1 MDHAEEQEQEREA
14 LAAIFLDD
22 YTPLSDD
29 GRRLQLA
36 LSHPAAGVAAK
47 LVVTLPPT
55 YPEAPPAVSLHPG
68 SGLTAPRRAAL
79 LAALDA
85 EAAAQV
91 GMPMIFGLHS
101 FAMDWLQANVAG
113 GEADEEEDDCVGVGT
128 GIGTGRGLGGGST
141 FETREEVGADDVGCG
156 GAEGSGGGADARGD
170 RVAAKAYGTPVTV
183 ESFTAW
189 SAAFEAEMAAAR
201 AAAAAAAAKAAGAGT
216 AGEAKLTGR
225 QLFELNKAVGVEDDS
240 ESFWEAEAESEL
252 AAS

>member
-29 GRRLQLA
+29 GRRLQLS
-36 LSHPAAGVAAK
+36 LSHPAAGVSAK
-47 LVVTLPPT
+47 LIVTLPPT
-55 YPEAPPAVSLHPG
+55 YPEVPPAVSLHPG

-85 EAAAQV
+85 EAATQV

-113 GEADEEEDDCVGVGT
+113 GEEEDDEDDGVG
-128 GIGTGRGLGGGST
+128 GLGASVGAKRGLGGGST
-141 FETREEVGADDVGCG
+141 FETREETG
-156 GAEGSGGGADARGD
+156 GDGIGSGGGRGSGGGADSSDSRGD

-189 SAAFEAEMAAAR
+189 SIAFEAEMAAAR
-201 AAAAAAAAKAAGAGT
+201 AAAAATAATG

-225 QLFELNKAVGVEDDS
+225 QLFEQNKAVGAEDDS